1 MVLAQL
7 GLQIKYFLWNSIE
20 LILNTW
26 TCQQNSWNFHLLIL
40 ICLNLY
46 KFSVWAHNGLY
57 KLIKLALAKCQ
68 LQRSR
73 DSLTVF
79 PMKQVY
85 LDTFGCQM
93 NVADT
98 DRMELILFHSGYRR
112 TLEKED
118 ADLILVNTCSIR
130 EKAEQKTFSLFG
142 GLKPLKMANPDLILG
157 LTGCLGQQDGKKLL
171 QRMPYLDFVM
181 GPDQVEGIAQ
191 AVDRVRSA
199 SKSFVWTG
207 FDHEKVYSIP
217 ELAGD
222 LPKAPG
228 PSAFVN
234 IIKGCDKFCTFCIVP
249 FTRGRE
255 KSREPAE
262 LFDEVR
268 HLVSR
273 GAKEIILLGQNVNSY
288 GKRGL
293 ENPMPFHELLY
304 GVAEIPG
311 VERLR
316 STTSHPNDF
325 TRETI
330 RAYRDLDI
338 LMNHLH
344 LPVQS
349 GNNQV
354 LKAMRRDHTIEEYKD
369 LLAELK
375 SEVPDISLSTD
386 IIVGFPGETDEAFE
400 DTLKIMEE
408 VGYSSSY
415 MFAYSP
421 RPGTPANELPDSV
434 PDETKKRRLQE
445 VIALQHKQ
453 SEKLGQSF
461 VGKDIEVL
469 IEGRSSKPGYMF
481 KGRNPQYWNVNLQ
494 GEEGIIKA
502 GDTVTVQV
510 ENVTGHSLNGT
521 TRCRASAQ

>member
-1 MVLAQL
+1 LFASKSNGTLAPSL
-7 GLQIKYFLWNSIE
+7 VVGVAKTRRFPYS
-20 LILNTW
+20 
-26 TCQQNSWNFHLLIL
+26 S
-40 ICLNLY
+40 LY
-46 KFSVWAHNGLY
+46 
-57 KLIKLALAKCQ
+57 
-68 LQRSR
+68 
-73 DSLTVF
+73 
-79 PMKQVY
+79 MKQVY

-98 DRMELILFHSGYRR
+98 DRMELVLFHSGYRR

-157 LTGCLGQQDGKKLL
+157 LTGCLGQQDGEKLL

-191 AVDRVRSA
+191 AVDRVRTT

-207 FDHEKVYSIP
+207 FDQEKVYSIP
-217 ELAGD
+217 ELPGD
-222 LPKAPG
+222 LPKSPG

-234 IIKGCDKFCTFCIVP
+234 IIKGCDKFCTFCVVP

-255 KSREPAE
+255 KSREPEE
-262 LFDEVR
+262 LYEEIR
-268 HLVSR
+268 HLVNH

-293 ENPMPFHELLY
+293 KKPMPFHELLY

-311 VERLR
+311 VQRLR
-316 STTSHPNDF
+316 FTTSHPNDF

-354 LKAMRRDHTIEEYKD
+354 LRAMRRDHTIEEYRD

-375 SEVPDISLSTD
+375 SEIPDIALSTD
-386 IIVGFPGETDEAFE
+386 IIVGFPGETDEAFA

-408 VGYSSSY
+408 VGYSSSF

-434 PDETKKRRLQE
+434 PEETKKDRLQKI
-445 VIALQHKQ
+445 IALQSQ
-453 SEKLGQSF
+453 LTGQQGQSYI
-461 VGKDIEVL
+461 GKNVEVL
-469 IEGRSSKPGYMF
+469 IEGRSSKPGYTF
-481 KGRNPQYWNVNLQ
+481 KGRNPQYWNVNIQGGQEILQ
-494 GEEGIIKA
+494 AGE
-502 GDTVTVQV
+502 TVTIQV
-510 ENVTGHSLNGT
+510 ETVSGHTLNA
-521 TRCRASAQ
+521 TRRGAGIALPVK

>member
-1 MVLAQL
+1 
-7 GLQIKYFLWNSIE
+7 
-20 LILNTW
+20 
-26 TCQQNSWNFHLLIL
+26 
-40 ICLNLY
+40 
-46 KFSVWAHNGLY
+46 
-57 KLIKLALAKCQ
+57 
-68 LQRSR
+68 
-73 DSLTVF
+73 
-79 PMKQVY
+79 
-85 LDTFGCQM
+85 
-93 NVADT
+93 
-98 DRMELILFHSGYRR
+98 
-112 TLEKED
+112 
-118 ADLILVNTCSIR
+118 
-130 EKAEQKTFSLFG
+130 
-142 GLKPLKMANPDLILG
+142 
-157 LTGCLGQQDGKKLL
+157 
-171 QRMPYLDFVM
+171 
-181 GPDQVEGIAQ
+181 
-191 AVDRVRSA
+191 
-199 SKSFVWTG
+199 
-207 FDHEKVYSIP
+207 
-217 ELAGD
+217 
-222 LPKAPG
+222 
-228 PSAFVN
+228 
-234 IIKGCDKFCTFCIVP
+234 
-249 FTRGRE
+249 
-255 KSREPAE
+255 
-262 LFDEVR
+262 
-268 HLVSR
+268 
-273 GAKEIILLGQNVNSY
+273 
-288 GKRGL
+288 
-293 ENPMPFHELLY
+293 MPFHELLY

-316 STTSHPNDF
+316 FTTSHPNDF

>member
-1 MVLAQL
+1 VFWLKL
-7 GLQIKYFLWNSIE
+7 NVGCKNPGIPLQF
-20 LILNTW
+20 
-26 TCQQNSWNFHLLIL
+26 
-40 ICLNLY
+40 CL
-46 KFSVWAHNGLY
+46 
-57 KLIKLALAKCQ
+57 
-68 LQRSR
+68 
-73 DSLTVF
+73 
-79 PMKQVY
+79 MKQVY

-98 DRMELILFHSGYRR
+98 DRMELILFHSGYQR

-142 GLKPLKMANPDLILG
+142 GLKPLKRANPDLILG

-191 AVDRVRSA
+191 AVDRVRTTG
-199 SKSFVWTG
+199 KSFVWTG
-207 FDHEKVYSIP
+207 FDQEKAYSIP
-217 ELAGD
+217 EISGD
-222 LPKAPG
+222 LPQTPG
-228 PSAFVN
+228 ASAFVN

-255 KSREPAE
+255 KSREPEELIAE
-262 LFDEVR
+262 IS

-293 ENPMPFHELLY
+293 KKAMPFHELLY
-304 GVAEIPG
+304 CIAEIPG

-316 STTSHPNDF
+316 FTTSHPNDF

-330 RAYRDLDI
+330 RAYRDLDV
-338 LMNHLH
+338 LQNHLH

-349 GNNQV
+349 GNDSV
-354 LKAMRRDHTIEEYKD
+354 LNTMRRDHTIAEYLE
-369 LLAELK
+369 LLTELK
-375 SEVPDISLSTD
+375 SEVPDIALSTD
-386 IIVGFPGETDEAFE
+386 IIVGFPGETDAAFE
-400 DTLKIMEE
+400 DTLTIMEK

-421 RPGTPANELPDSV
+421 RPGTPANDLPDSV
-434 PDETKKRRLQE
+434 PEEVKKQRLQKT
-445 VIALQHKQ
+445 IAMQ
-453 SEKLGQSF
+453 SQISQQQGQVYIGEK
-461 VGKDIEVL
+461 VAVL
-469 IEGRSSKPGYMF
+469 IEGRSSKPGYAF
-481 KGRNPQYWNVNLQ
+481 KGRNPQYWNVNIQ
-494 GEEGIIKA
+494 GSDLKT
-502 GDTVTVQV
+502 GDTVTVEIEQV
-510 ENVTGHSLNGT
+510 SGHSLNGK
-521 TRCRASAQ
+521 ALL